1 MPDPYT
7 YEGTEVLRNKFGIT
21 DPLAA
26 HELETRVSHQRLV
39 ELSDHP
45 VAGEFDFAHLQ
56 AMHRRVYSDLW
67 DWAGQI
73 RTVDT
78 GTTNTGLAHRRPE
91 FIQDQ
96 ARIVFGGIK
105 EDNYLQGMDQ
115 ATIADRLAYHWGE
128 TTALH
133 PFRDGNTRSQRLF
146 FHQLTTEQDGSIDW
160 YAINAEMDQF
170 KHARLVAPAG
180 NHEPLRDVL
189 APTLRAGPAPA
200 DVSSAGRRGHDGR
213 RDAGPRHARGRPAA
227 RSPGSRPGE
236 PTGSPPSHR

>member
-1 MPDPYT
+1 MPDSYT
-7 YEGTEVLRNKFGIT
+7 FPGSEVLKNKAGIEDPLLAHSLETEV
-21 DPLAA
+21 AYY
-26 HELETRVSHQRLV
+26 RLV

-45 VAGEFDFAHLQ
+45 VPGEFDFSHLQ
-56 AMHRRVYSDLW
+56 AMHRRIYSDLW
-67 DWAGQI
+67 DWAGQT

-78 GTTNTGLAHRRPE
+78 GTTNTGLAHCRPE

-146 FHQLTTEQDGSIDW
+146 FHQLTTDAGWSIDW
-160 YAINAEMDQF
+160 YAINVEMDQF
-170 KHARLVAPAG
+170 KRARLVAHAG

-189 APTLRAGPAPA
+189 APTLHPVGNRPSAGGVAGPDLAA
-200 DVSSAGRRGHDGR
+200 QIQQLRSDARRS
-213 RDAGPRHARGRPAA
+213 DAG
-227 RSPGSRPGE
+227 
-236 PTGSPPSHR
+236 